1 MKKNLKGGMEGVI
14 AAIILAGLVV
24 AIVLTVVVPMSN
36 EGDKLLDKS
45 TGMLVDQQINMKP
58 KSDSA
63 SMPIGD
69 NGNNGNNGGKFVPID
84 EGNKKPSGGGS
95 IDIKG
100 DADAEIT
107 PVKPKLDTI

>member
-1 MKKNLKGGMEGVI
+1 MQKKLKGGMEGVI
-14 AAIILAGLVV
+14 AAIIIAGLVV
-24 AIVLTVVVPMSN
+24 ALLLTVVVPMSN

-69 NGNNGNNGGKFVPID
+69 NGNNGNNG
-84 EGNKKPSGGGS
+84 NKKPSGGGS
-95 IDIKG
+95 IGIKG

>member
-1 MKKNLKGGMEGVI
+1 MCKRMKGGLEGVI

-45 TGMLVDQQINMKP
+45 TGMLVDQQVNMKP
-58 KSDSA
+58 KASSS
-63 SMPIGD
+63 SMPS
-69 NGNNGNNGGKFVPID
+69 GNNKNNGT
-84 EGNKKPSGGGS
+84 SG
-95 IDIKG
+95 IKG
-100 DADAEIT
+100 SADAGLN